1 MALGSSLLVVVL
13 AIHAVKAQIASPSWR
28 KSNITTAPADRIS
41 IANGALQETISHLGA
56 TGQFSDADY
65 FIPAIFYS
73 QLAAFDIATNG
84 TQYQDSLTRYFSLA
98 QTVSTNFSSTKMYG
112 YAAAQAYIAYH
123 DAVFLQY
130 AVEAWN
136 TGSKYTLSQADV
148 DGGTMASSLKNF
160 PLAKTCQG
168 DSMAGG
174 TFSSTDASD
183 PSINGLP
190 TGLSALLAAST
201 SDSTYISAAQLST
214 TFIHSHWLNT
224 QNIVLDGISG
234 RNNDS
239 CALSTGLEPYDSGMT
254 IEALA
259 VLVDVTKDSS
269 LQGLLA
275 SIIEAAITSTAWQGA
290 NGIISN
296 VGHGSGGDLFL
307 VRGLVAA
314 YTRNVT
320 SAPLKEY
327 IKAYLAVQY
336 NAVSDL
342 ARSQGNNF
350 YGLWIGPAAKSFS
363 STDQTAA
370 LGVLVG
376 AIGLHNESDATT
388 SSSSSAISSSA
399 SAVAT
404 GSSTASTTSIRS
416 HSHTGAIAGGVI
428 GGVLFL
434 VLALGLFFW
443 CRRRRQ
449 RPSAFDEATTNP
461 DALSTTFSERP
472 SFNAASTMI
481 SPFTSS
487 SPFSETS
494 SSHGGPGTS
503 SLLASASPPVARYG
517 IGEKSPQSGIQ
528 RGGSPVH
535 NPRWAESESS
545 TSMTQVSPPARTTTS
560 ALPTAELVRILNS
573 RLQRGVNI
581 EEEDEAPPRYPE
593 TEVGDHDR

>member
-1 MALGSSLLVVVL
+1 MVRSLLLVVL
-13 AIHAVKAQIASPSWR
+13 AIHGVKAQIASPSWR
-28 KSNITTAPADRIS
+28 KSNITTAPADQIS
-41 IANGALQETISHLGA
+41 VANDALQETISHLGA
-56 TGQFSDADY
+56 NGQFPDADY
-65 FIPAIFYS
+65 LIPAIFYS
-73 QLAAFDIATNG
+73 QLAAFDIVTDG

-98 QTVSTNFSSTKMYG
+98 QTLSTNFST
-112 YAAAQAYIAYH
+112 YIAYH
-123 DAVFLQY
+123 DPVFLEY

-136 TGSKYTLSQADV
+136 TGNTYTLSQADI
-148 DGGTMASSLKNF
+148 DAGTMVNNLKNF
-160 PLAKTCQG
+160 PLAKMCQG
-168 DSMAGG
+168 DTMAGG
-174 TFSSTDASD
+174 TFSTTDASD

-201 SDSTYISAAQLST
+201 GTSDPTYVSAAQLST

-239 CALSTGLEPYDSGMT
+239 CVLSTVLEPYDSGMT

-376 AIGLHNESDATT
+376 VIGLHNESHTTPSSST
-388 SSSSSAISSSA
+388 SSGSSATISSSP
-399 SAVAT
+399 SAVAM
-404 GSSTASTTSIRS
+404 GSSTASTTSIPS
-416 HSHTGAIAGGVI
+416 HSSFHTGAIAGGVV
-428 GGVLFL
+428 GAVL
-434 VLALGLFFW
+434 VLRVVLGMGLFFW
-443 CRRRRQ
+443 LRRTRQ
-449 RPSAFDEATTNP
+449 WRSASTQATTNP
-461 DALSTTFSERP
+461 DVLSASFSKRPTNTTSTTINPFP
-472 SFNAASTMI
+472 
-481 SPFTSS
+481 SPFL
-487 SPFSETS
+487 ETS
-494 SSHGGPGTS
+494 SSGPVTTS
-503 SLLASASPPVARYG
+503 LQAGASPPVARYG
-517 IGEKSPQSGIQ
+517 IWKSPRSVFQP
-528 RGGSPVH
+528 RGSPVE
-535 NPRWAESESS
+535 PLWSS
-545 TSMTQVSPPARTTTS
+545 TSMTQVHVVLPPTRMTAS
-560 ALPTAELVRILNS
+560 ALPTDELVRILNS
-573 RLQRGVNI
+573 RLQSRGAWEGSMNI
-581 EEEDEAPPRYPE
+581 EEEAPPRYPE
-593 TEVGDHDR
+593 MEVGDMSG